1 MLEVREVSLRLGDK
15 QVLSDFSL
23 VLRAGERAC
32 LFGPSGCGKTTL
44 LRVAAG
50 LLRPDGGA
58 VIAPK
63 GQRRSFVFQEDRLLP
78 WQSALGNLTAVGIDR
93 EKAREALARVGLA
106 GEEETMPEKLSGG
119 MRRRVAIARALAFG
133 GDMFFLDE
141 PLRGLDAQT
150 AARVLEA
157 MREAMRGGSALVIT
171 HDMQE
176 AAALCDTL
184 IEVKGL
190 PLRVQKRA
198 AL

>member
-1 MLEVREVSLRLGDK
+1 
-15 QVLSDFSL
+15 
-23 VLRAGERAC
+23 
-32 LFGPSGCGKTTL
+32 
-44 LRVAAG
+44 
-50 LLRPDGGA
+50 
-58 VIAPK
+58 
-63 GQRRSFVFQEDRLLP
+63 P

>member
-1 MLEVREVSLRLGDK
+1 MEVREVSLRLGDK

-93 EKAREALARVGLA
+93 EK
-106 GEEETMPEKLSGG
+106 ETMPEKLSGG